1 VDKDEQGLELED
13 AIFQEISDEEENEA
27 YLDAALLDEDEDE
40 EEFVQGSVDVEDL
53 AAGFSATISTREIDV
68 DEDTQGDEVAQVG
81 GEKLLTEFEIT
92 GDAIEVVRGDE
103 IQLDLDDALT
113 TGRTVTKAPEGD

>member
-1 VDKDEQGLELED
+1 VDNNEQGLELED
-13 AIFQEISDEEENEA
+13 AIFQEISDEEEDEA

-53 AAGFSATISTREIDV
+53 ATGYSATISTREIDV
-68 DEDTQGDEVAQVG
+68 DEDTQGDEVVQVG
-81 GEKLLTEFEIT
+81 GEKLLTEFEMT
-92 GDAIEVVRGDE
+92 GDAIEAVRGDE
-103 IQLDLDDALT
+103 IQLDLDEALT